1 MSKKLTAEEI
11 TKECLENKDLLNI
24 LQDKINITHTA
35 FRGKYFLDWE
45 DIVEIYR
52 TGAKSRLQSVD
63 ELKELCELAEKLPD
77 KLLAD
82 WRNTNHY
89 ELTSDEVDGYW
100 WLVVRGALPRVEGKM
115 PCETEEGKRLGL
127 LLDIAEKL
135 KKAEPILR
143 QISVQ

>member
-1 MSKKLTAEEI
+1 MKNKKEA
-11 TKECLENKDLLNI
+11 
-24 LQDKINITHTA
+24 
-35 FRGKYFLDWE
+35 
-45 DIVEIYR
+45 
-52 TGAKSRLQSVD
+52 
-63 ELKELCELAEKLPD
+63 LKELCDLAEKLPD

-100 WLVVRGALPRVEGKM
+100 WLVVRNALPRDEEKAA
-115 PCETEEGKRLGL
+115 CETEEGKRLGL

-143 QISVQ
+143 HLQDDNLD